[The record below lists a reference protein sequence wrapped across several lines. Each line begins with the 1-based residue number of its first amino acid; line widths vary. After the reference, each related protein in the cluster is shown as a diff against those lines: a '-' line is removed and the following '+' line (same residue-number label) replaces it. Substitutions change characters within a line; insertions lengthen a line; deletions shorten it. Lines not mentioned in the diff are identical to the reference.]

1 MCDSFDRG
9 EGEISIT
16 AVTVRTHPAHLVRF
30 SFTATG
36 VRVGDEL
43 TATVTKTGDGDELT
57 QPSAST
63 GEFSPCSWVE

>member
-16 AVTVRTHPAHLVRF
+16 SHGAHPPGPPGAVLLHCDRSAR
-30 SFTATG
+30 
-36 VRVGDEL
+36 GDEL
-43 TATVTKTGDGDELT
+43 TATVTKTGVGDELT
-57 QPSAST
+57 QPRAST